1 LTASNEFEKKLY
13 SLGFKAICGID
24 EAGRGPIAGPVVAA
38 AVILKPDFKAKGLND
53 SKTLSAKKRQKMLK
67 IINDNALAVG
77 ICFVSPQE
85 IDQINILRATKKAM
99 GCAIEQLK
107 LKPDF
112 ILADFVD
119 LTGLTKIPF
128 ESLVKGD
135 SRSISIAAAS
145 IVAKETRDSYMSLI
159 DKFYPEYGF
168 KTHKGYPTKTHLKAL
183 KKYGVTPIHR
193 QTFKPVKQVIEKTA
207 I

>member
-1 LTASNEFEKKLY
+1 MTASNEFEKKLY

-99 GCAIEQLK
+99 GCAK
-107 LKPDF
+107 N
-112 ILADFVD
+112 
-119 LTGLTKIPF
+119 
-128 ESLVKGD
+128 S
-135 SRSISIAAAS
+135 
-145 IVAKETRDSYMSLI
+145 
-159 DKFYPEYGF
+159 
-168 KTHKGYPTKTHLKAL
+168 
-183 KKYGVTPIHR
+183 
-193 QTFKPVKQVIEKTA
+193 
-207 I
+207 